1 MVIRRRKHLTLIE
14 GGRRDEARAR
24 ERLYPVA
31 TRKVRATPQKPDPN
45 PPPRAA

>member
-1 MVIRRRKHLTLIE
+1 MKIRRTHLRVID
-14 GGRRDEARAR
+14 GGRRDEERAR

-45 PPPRAA
+45 PPRAA